1 LLRQHVAFYA
11 TNTVVCRMNFAGWG
25 SKTGVAEMNILDVII
40 GMKVIVAS
48 EI

>member
-1 LLRQHVAFYA
+1 
-11 TNTVVCRMNFAGWG
+11 MNFAGWG